1 VIVEWDPAKA
11 ASNARKHGIRFA
23 DAIIVL
29 EDGGAITL
37 REDVRGEE
45 WWVTVGLDAI
55 GRVLVVVYTWRGQDI
70 RMISARPATAQ
81 ERRQYLENT

>member
-1 VIVEWDPAKA
+1 VIVEWDPSKA

-23 DAIIVL
+23 DAIVVL
-29 EDGGAITL
+29 EDDGAITL

-45 WWVTVGLDAI
+45 RWVTVGLDAI

-70 RMISARPATAQ
+70 RMIPARPATAH

>member
-23 DAIIVL
+23 DATIVL

-37 REDVRGEE
+37 REDVR
-45 WWVTVGLDAI
+45 A
-55 GRVLVVVYTWRGQDI
+55 
-70 RMISARPATAQ
+70 
-81 ERRQYLENT
+81 